1 MPTIV
6 YFIHLDL
13 DGGGTGTA
21 RVDKDNAYLDLLS
34 LVWLGRVHYTFQTA
48 PTIRL
53 RERRET
59 DKKTVLRGSQSVRN
73 RIITNGIS

>member
-1 MPTIV
+1 MAVGLGPHELTK
-6 YFIHLDL
+6 H
-13 DGGGTGTA
+13 
-21 RVDKDNAYLDLLS
+21 NAYLDLLS
-34 LVWLGRVHYTFQTA
+34 LVWLGRVHYTFETA